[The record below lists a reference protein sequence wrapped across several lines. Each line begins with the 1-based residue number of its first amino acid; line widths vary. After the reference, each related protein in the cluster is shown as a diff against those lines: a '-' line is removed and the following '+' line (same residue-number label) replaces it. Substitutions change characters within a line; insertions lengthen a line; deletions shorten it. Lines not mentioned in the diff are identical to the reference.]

1 MQRLKVNDRYEF
13 PNELN
18 MEPFTQEGIE
28 ARERQESDEFVSDEA
43 HKKKYPEDYYN
54 YKLKGV
60 LIHMGTAESGHYYS
74 LIQDRDKSDDTWYEF
89 NDTIVR
95 PFDTEDMAS
104 EAFGGE
110 EKVSW
115 SGSSNSNFITTMR
128 EKYRNAYLLFYERS
142 TFYDT
147 TQEGNGPL
155 DLLVPPTPSRQP
167 PKAVQ
172 SIVDQVKEDNERYWR
187 GRNTFSTEYFHFVL
201 NI

>member
-43 HKKKYPEDYYN
+43 HKKKYPDDYYN

-95 PFDTEDMAS
+95 PFDT
-104 EAFGGE
+104 
-110 EKVSW
+110 
-115 SGSSNSNFITTMR
+115 
-128 EKYRNAYLLFYERS
+128 
-142 TFYDT
+142 
-147 TQEGNGPL
+147 
-155 DLLVPPTPSRQP
+155 
-167 PKAVQ
+167 
-172 SIVDQVKEDNERYWR
+172 
-187 GRNTFSTEYFHFVL
+187 
-201 NI
+201 